1 MPTYAL
7 ARLIVTRLGPELFE
21 YLRQID
27 ATLTPFGGR
36 YLVHGAPIERLE
48 GDWPLGD
55 LIILVFPD
63 RAAAQ
68 TWYASPA
75 YQAIKPLRTG
85 STEGDVI
92 FVEGV
97 AAGHRGAD
105 LLAYLDP
112 PPSVPR

>member
-7 ARLIVTRLGPELFE
+7 ARLIVTRPGPELFD

-27 ATLTPFGGR
+27 ATLAPFGGR
-36 YLVHGAPIERLE
+36 YLVHGVPVERLE
-48 GDWPLGD
+48 GDWPPGD
-55 LIILVFPD
+55 LILLAFPN
-63 RAAAQ
+63 RAAAHG
-68 TWYASPA
+68 WYASPA
-75 YQAIKPLRTG
+75 YQAIKPLRTA
-85 STEGDVI
+85 SAEGDVI

>member
-1 MPTYAL
+1 MLTYAI
-7 ARLIVTRLGPELFE
+7 ARLTVTRPGPKLFE

-27 ATLTPFGGR
+27 ATLDAFDGR

-48 GDWPLGD
+48 GDWPPGD
-55 LIILVFPD
+55 VIILAFPN
-63 RAAAQ
+63 RAAAHG
-68 TWYASPA
+68 WYASPA
-75 YQAIKPLRTG
+75 YQAIKPLRTA
-85 STEGDVI
+85 SAEGDVI

-97 AAGHRGAD
+97 AAGHRGAH